1 MLIIICDL
9 RKRLSSYMT
18 RKGGWIAQ
26 GEISELKKQTKISYE
41 RQLNRITEMV

>member
-1 MLIIICDL
+1 MLIGDL

-26 GEISELKKQTKISYE
+26 LIYLGPRSKTKISYE